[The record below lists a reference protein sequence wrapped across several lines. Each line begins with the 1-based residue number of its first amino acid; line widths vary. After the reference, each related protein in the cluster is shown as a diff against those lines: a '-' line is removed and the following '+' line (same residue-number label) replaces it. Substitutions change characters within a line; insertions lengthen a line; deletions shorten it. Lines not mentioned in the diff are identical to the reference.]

1 MRYLLVSIC
10 IWMICA
16 MPGQAGEWQKSADL
30 TLNLNQA
37 SYSDSW
43 TGGEAGSITWTA
55 IANMLAE
62 KALSERY
69 YSRNEMKLS
78 FGQTHREEEDV
89 NGDKYW
95 AKPEKSTDRV
105 FFESVMKMTL
115 GAAVDP
121 FASFTLESQFY
132 DSRDREN
139 TFMFN
144 PMTLTESVGAGRT
157 FFKTEEKELMSRLGF
172 SVRQHVTKNV
182 DPLDADKTETTTTSD
197 GGFEW
202 VSDYSHTF
210 DQMKY
215 VSKLRVFKA
224 LYNSESDNLKDTEAA
239 DYWEAPDL
247 AWENSLSAQVSKYI
261 QVSLFCELLYDKE
274 IDLRGRFRETLGLGL
289 TYKLY

>member
-1 MRYLLVSIC
+1 MGKLFCLTMLC
-10 IWMICA
+10 MFCA
-16 MPGQAGEWQKSADL
+16 IPGGADEWQKSADI

-43 TGGEAGSITWTA
+43 TGGESGTLTWTA

-69 YSRNEMKLS
+69 HSRNEMKLS
-78 FGQTHREEEDV
+78 FGQTHSEEEDAD
-89 NGDKYW
+89 GEKYW
-95 AKPEKSTDRV
+95 AKPEKTTDRI
-105 FFESVMKMTL
+105 FFESVMKMTF

-121 FASFTLESQFY
+121 FASLTLESQFY
-132 DSRDREN
+132 DSRDPEN
-139 TFMFN
+139 TFMLN
-144 PMTLTESVGAGRT
+144 PLTLTESIGAGRT

-172 SVRQHVTKNV
+172 SVRQHIIRDV
-182 DPLDADKTETTTTSD
+182 DQLDDEKTETTTIND
-197 GGFEW
+197 GGIEW
-202 VSDYSHTF
+202 VTDYSHAF

-224 LYNSESDNLKDTEAA
+224 LYNSESEDLKGSEME
-239 DYWEAPDL
+239 DYWEAPDV
-247 AWENSLSAQVSKYI
+247 AWENTLSAQVSKYI

-274 IDLRGRFRETLGLGL
+274 LDVRGRFRETLGLGL